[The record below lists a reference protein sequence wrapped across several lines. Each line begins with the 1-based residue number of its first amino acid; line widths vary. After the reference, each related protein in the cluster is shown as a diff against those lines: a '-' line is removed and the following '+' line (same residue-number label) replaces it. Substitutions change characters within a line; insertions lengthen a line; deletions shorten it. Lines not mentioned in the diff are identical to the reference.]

1 MLVQTHFPRQL
12 SRVRYD
18 QYLASG
24 WFRGA
29 VMLYK
34 MDLLCLDNDLYS
46 VVNIRL
52 NLEKFSFS
60 KGQRKLLRKAERKF
74 KICYGTANTTPEKE
88 ALYTSHKHRF
98 KGFIHGTL
106 EEYLNAGFQSTVFD
120 TREVSIYDGE
130 KLIAVSYFDLG
141 DISMASL
148 IGLYDEQYSEWS
160 LGKLT
165 MLKEIEFG
173 LASERKWFYPG
184 YILDKDSS
192 FDYKLQLGKMEYYT
206 PAKRWAK
213 IQKFNPSETIGHYV
227 RSATQKLI
235 CALEKENIP
244 HKPWLYPYFSMGYM
258 GPWNSYFMRSP
269 APIELGHDLGGMMV
283 TAYSTEEKAYSL
295 FRIHPCPDGPQFLN
309 LEASKE
315 FSNSDEYLN
324 HLFQIGDIII
334 EHGTIEVLLDQIRTW
349 RKKPNY
355 LPPV

>member
-34 MDLLCLDNDLYS
+34 MDLLCIDNDLFS
-46 VVNIRL
+46 IVNIRL
-52 NLEKFSFS
+52 NLDKFNLR
-60 KGQRKLLRKAERKF
+60 KGQRKLLRKAENKF
-74 KICYGTANTTPEKE
+74 KICYGTANPTPEKE
-88 ALYTSHKHRF
+88 VLYASHKHRF

-106 EEYLNAGFQSTVFD
+106 EEYLNAGFQNTVFD
-120 TREVSIYDGE
+120 TREVCIYDGG

-141 DISMASL
+141 ETSMASL
-148 IGLYDEQYSEWS
+148 LGLYDEQYSEWS

-173 LASERKWFYPG
+173 IASERRWFYPG

-213 IQKFNPSETIGHYV
+213 FEKFNPTETLGHDV

-235 CALEKENIP
+235 HILEKENIP
-244 HKPWLYPYFSMGYM
+244 HKSWLYPYFSMGYM
-258 GPWNSYFMRSP
+258 GPWNAYFMRSP
-269 APIELGHDLGGMMV
+269 APIEMGHDLGGMMIA
-283 TAYSTEEKAYSL
+283 AYSTEEKAYSL

-315 FSNSDEYLN
+315 FSNSDQYLS
-324 HLFQIGDIII
+324 HLYQIGDIIL
-334 EHGTIEVLLDQIRTW
+334 EHGTIDALLNQIKAW
-349 RKKPNY
+349 RSKPNY
-355 LPPV
+355 LPPA